1 MSIQKHGEDLILCR
15 CEEVT
20 EKEILEAIREGCRT
34 LDEVKR
40 YTRAGMGLC
49 QGRTCGRLIAG
60 LIHQQTGIPIDRILP
75 LKTRFPLKPVKL
87 KVIAGMQS
95 DE

>member
-1 MSIQKHGEDLILCR
+1 MSTLRSGSDLIICR

-20 EKEILEAIREGCRT
+20 EEQILEAIKEGCRT

-49 QGRTCGRLIAG
+49 QGRTCGKLIAA
-60 LIHQQTGIPIDRILP
+60 LIHRETGIPLDQILP
-75 LKTRFPLKPVKL
+75 ITNRFPVKPVKL
-87 KVIAGMQS
+87 EAIAGI
-95 DE
+95 EG

>member
-1 MSIQKHGEDLILCR
+1 MDIEKNGEALILCR

-20 EKEILEAIREGCRT
+20 EEEVLQAIREGCRT

-49 QGRTCGRLIAG
+49 QGRTCGKLIAAM
-60 LIHQQTGIPIDRILP
+60 IHKHTGIPIERILP
-75 LKTRFPLKPVKL
+75 ITTRFPVKPVML
-87 KVIAGMQS
+87 KVLSGLHG

>member
-1 MSIQKHGEDLILCR
+1 MSTQKHRQDLVLCR

-20 EKEILEAIREGCRT
+20 EKEVLQAIREGCRT

-49 QGRTCGRLIAG
+49 QGRTCGKLIAR
-60 LIHQQTGIPIDRILP
+60 LIHQQTGIPFDRILP
-75 LKTRFPLKPVKL
+75 VTTRFPVKPVKL
-87 KVIAGMQS
+87 KIIAEMQG